1 VSRARTPK
9 VLLVDDRAEN
19 RLAVRGILA
28 TLDVDIVEADSGEAA
43 LKRLLT
49 DTFAVILLDVQM
61 PGMDGFEVARHI
73 QLRERTRGTPI
84 VFLTAMDRDS
94 HQALRGYAAGAVD
107 YIAKPFD
114 PWVLRA
120 KVGVLV
126 QLYEA
131 QRELALRSDGAALA
145 AARQGIEE
153 IDALLA
159 RGDIDGA
166 REAATRA
173 RAALARAEAARDAAH
188 AGGPAAATQI

>member
-1 VSRARTPK
+1 MPGTPK

-28 TLDVDIVEADSGEAA
+28 TLDVDIVEAESGEVA

-61 PGMDGFEVARHI
+61 PGMDGFEVARHV

-126 QLYEA
+126 QLYDA
-131 QRELALRSDGAALA
+131 QRALALRSDGAALA
-145 AARQGIEE
+145 AARQGIDE
-153 IDALLA
+153 IAALLA
-159 RGDIDGA
+159 QGDVDGA
-166 REAATRA
+166 RAAVTRA
-173 RAALARAEAARDAAH
+173 REALARADAARNAH
-188 AGGPAAATQI
+188 AGDQPTGAARA

>member
-1 VSRARTPK
+1 VSRSPRI
-9 VLLVDDRAEN
+9 LLVDDRAEN

-28 TLDVDIVEADSGEAA
+28 TLDVEMVEADSGEVA

-49 DTFAVILLDVQM
+49 DEFAVILLDVQM
-61 PGMDGFEVARHI
+61 PGMDGFEVARHV
-73 QLRERTRGTPI
+73 QLRERTRGIPI

-131 QRELALRSDGAALA
+131 QRELAARNDGSTMSAIWDGLD
-145 AARQGIEE
+145 E
-153 IDALLA
+153 ISAHLLSGNADA
-159 RGDIDGA
+159 
-166 REAATRA
+166 
-173 RAALARAEAARDAAH
+173 
-188 AGGPAAATQI
+188 AAATVARLRATLHPAHPVYPRVSP